1 MNLGLNNN
9 PNIAQLTGDLLCL
22 VQCGRDSAARRRHIE
37 FLQQLFGLMF
47 VNVHDKERRSPVRRF
62 WIFRESGIA
71 RATRLSND
79 YSFSNWLAA
88 EIEPSTLAAMRNPMR
103 LFSLAGTLL
112 LSVALSLVAGTRE
125 QEKAFTDKYKAAME
139 GKDTATL
146 ESFLYTQ
153 GSDPAAVEFYKMM
166 QSGEAGEKISSI
178 ELVNL
183 TPEDVKKATTP
194 MDGPTGKVCLTL
206 KPTKKLVVKVEKKD
220 ANGSSSSSSE
230 NFVAEKDGKFV
241 IPVPGPCK

>member
-1 MNLGLNNN
+1 MQIPTKVFIG
-9 PNIAQLTGDLLCL
+9 G
-22 VQCGRDSAARRRHIE
+22 
-37 FLQQLFGLMF
+37 
-47 VNVHDKERRSPVRRF
+47 
-62 WIFRESGIA
+62 
-71 RATRLSND
+71 
-79 YSFSNWLAA
+79 
-88 EIEPSTLAAMRNPMR
+88 
-103 LFSLAGTLL
+103 GTLL
-112 LSVALSLVAGTRE
+112 LTMALAILAATPE

-146 ESFLYTQ
+146 ESFLYTK
-153 GSDPAAVEFYKMM
+153 GADPATVEFYKMM
-166 QSGEAGEKISSI
+166 QSGGTGEKISTI

-206 KPTKKLVVKVEKKD
+206 KPTKKLIMKVEKKD
-220 ANGSSSSSSE
+220 ENGSSSNTSE